1 MNNLVLSVTWMTP
14 GQELRASNATNNS
27 ESANNMNDSG
37 SCARGCIC
45 YEQLKA
51 MYNMKDSSSWAKANK
66 CYEQLSVM
74 DDMND
79 SGLWAQGFRCYE

>member
-1 MNNLVLSVTWMTP
+1 
-14 GQELRASNATNNS
+14 
-27 ESANNMNDSG
+27 
-37 SCARGCIC
+37 
-45 YEQLKA
+45 